1 MSQKPT
7 DNQLP
12 DSFSLAGKVAIVTGA
27 ARGIGR
33 ETAVMLAARG
43 AKVVASDQSDEVL
56 DFKGDAFAAL
66 TGDVS
71 QEETAKRTVELAVE
85 RFGGV
90 DILVNNA
97 GRAVRKLMMNTTV
110 EDWDDLL
117 AVIGRGNFVH
127 AYAVIPVMKDRGGG
141 AIVAVSS
148 VAYTA
153 AMKELTAYA
162 SAKAAQVQLVRQIA
176 IEHGADK
183 IRSNCVAPG
192 VIDTDFLKGVVEGDH
207 HEINQSFAD
216 AHPIGRV
223 GTPVEVAEAIVFLA
237 SPAASFITG
246 TVLNVDGGYT
256 AQ

>member
-1 MSQKPT
+1 MMPV
-7 DNQLP
+7 QLP
-12 DSFSLAGKVAIVTGA
+12 ESLSLAGKVAIVTGA

-33 ETAVMLAARG
+33 ETANTLAARG
-43 AKVVASDQSDEVL
+43 AKVVVSDLNREVL
-56 DFKGDAFAAL
+56 DFEGDAFAAL
-66 TGDVS
+66 AGDVTL
-71 QEETAKRTVELAVE
+71 EETAKRTVKLAIE

-97 GRAVRKLMMNTTV
+97 GRAVRKLLMDTST
-110 EDWDDLL
+110 EDWDNLL
-117 AVIGRGNFVH
+117 SVIGRGNFVH
-127 AYAVIPVMKDRGGG
+127 AREVIPIMKKRGGG

-162 SAKAAQVQLVRQIA
+162 AAKAAQVQLVRQIA
-176 IEHGADK
+176 LEHGADN

-192 VIDTDFLKGVVEGDH
+192 VIDTDFLQGVIEGDH
-207 HEINQSFAD
+207 HALNQSFAA
-216 AHPIGRV
+216 AHPIGRI
-223 GTPVEVAEAIVFLA
+223 GTTAEVAEAIVFLA

-246 TVLNVDGGYT
+246 AVLTVDGGYT

>member
-1 MSQKPT
+1 MHT
-7 DNQLP
+7 QLP
-12 DSFSLAGKVAIVTGA
+12 ASLSLEGKVAIVTGA

-43 AKVVASDQSDEVL
+43 AKVVASDLRDDVL
-56 DFKGDAFAAL
+56 DLEGDAFAAL

-71 QEETAKRTVELAVE
+71 LEETAKRTVELAIR

-97 GRAVRKLMMNTTV
+97 GRAVRRLLLDTST
-110 EDWDDLL
+110 EDWDDLQ

-127 AYAVIPVMKDRGGG
+127 SREVIPVMKARGGG
-141 AIVAVSS
+141 AIIAVSS
-148 VAYTA
+148 VAYMA
-153 AMKELTAYA
+153 AFRELTAYA

-176 IEHGADK
+176 LEHGADK

-192 VIDTDFLKGVVEGDH
+192 VIDTDFLQGVIEGDH
-207 HEINQSFAD
+207 HALNQSFAD

-223 GTPVEVAEAIVFLA
+223 GTPAEVAEAIVFLA

-246 TVLNVDGGYT
+246 AVLNVDGGFT